1 MPVIEEPTSVFQLT
15 TSHRGRPGSSI
26 VDYEDSISTH
36 YLTQRQTGFP
46 VPLLP
51 IFPFQLTTSHRG
63 RLSSPRAPAPA
74 DIFQLTT
81 SHRGRLQTAFVT
93 VAPSVFQLTTS
104 HRGRRR
110 IQCKRT
116 FTISIST
123 HYLTQR
129 QTKCSNFY
137 NRIGF
142 ISTHYLTQRQ
152 TSWPFVNVFPAT
164 FQLTTSHRGR
174 LLDHPHLP
182 QRLYFNS
189 LPHTEVDHVPVWF
202 YKTKNVFQ
210 LTTSHRGRL

>member
-81 SHRGRLQTAFVT
+81 SHRGRPCPAQEHPHRQTYFNSLPHTEVDYRLHLLLLHHLYFNSLPHTEVDVGFSVNVHLQ
-93 VAPSVFQLTTS
+93 SVFQLTTS
-104 HRGRRR
+104 HRGRPSVP
-110 IQCKRT
+110 
-116 FTISIST
+116 ISI
-123 HYLTQR
+123 
-129 QTKCSNFY
+129 
-137 NRIGF
+137 IGLD
-142 ISTHYLTQRQ
+142 S
-152 TSWPFVNVFPAT
+152 

-174 LLDHPHLP
+174 
-182 QRLYFNS
+182 
-189 LPHTEVDHVPVWF
+189 
-202 YKTKNVFQ
+202 
-210 LTTSHRGRL
+210 HRGHL